1 MRVRFDECRRR
12 RARRECK
19 NGRRCLKEDAEGGYA
34 NGDRREGIIIRWRR
48 VGGCW
53 LMIFVREVRIGTNGE
68 VSAASED
75 SDCGGGGIKDI
86 FAVGGIV
93 KRFVRSNE

>member
-1 MRVRFDECRRR
+1 
-12 RARRECK
+12 
-19 NGRRCLKEDAEGGYA
+19 
-34 NGDRREGIIIRWRR
+34 
-48 VGGCW
+48 
-53 LMIFVREVRIGTNGE
+53 MIFVREVRIGTNGE